1 MAERSMPERS
11 SAVVVGVGPPRGLG
25 AAIARRFAREGFRVT
40 IMGRSADKLAASVE
54 ELRGSGADVE
64 SVVGDVTDEPT
75 VRRVVTQADRPDAPL
90 EAAIFNAGGNW
101 PRGFREMDGEFLEGM
116 WRVNALAGFFFAKA
130 ALDVMLPR
138 QRGTLLF
145 TGASGSL
152 RGKAMFG
159 GFAQAK
165 AALRALAQ
173 SAAREF
179 GPQGIHVAQ
188 VIVDGAIDGDR
199 INTFLPDLKAA
210 KGPDGLL
217 DPDAIAANYWWLH
230 QQPRS
235 AWTHELDARP
245 WVENW

>member
-1 MAERSMPERS
+1 MADR

-25 AAIARRFAREGFRVT
+25 AAIARRFAKEGFRVT
-40 IMGRSADKLAASVE
+40 IMGRSAEKVAASLA
-54 ELRGSGADVE
+54 ELRAAGADAE
-64 SVVGDVTDEPT
+64 SVVGDVTDEAL
-75 VRRVVTQADRPDAPL
+75 VRRVVAEADRPEAPL
-90 EAAIFNAGGNW
+90 DAAIFNAGGNW
-101 PRGFREMDGEFLEGM
+101 PRGFREMDAEFLEGM

-138 QRGTLLF
+138 QRGVLLF

-199 INTFLPDLKAA
+199 INTFLPGLKAERP
-210 KGPDGLL
+210 PDGLL
-217 DPDAIAANYWWLH
+217 DPDAIAANYWWLY

>member
-1 MAERSMPERS
+1 MAKR
-11 SAVVVGVGPPRGLG
+11 SAVVLGVGPTRGLG

-40 IMGRSADKLAASVE
+40 VMGRSAEKIEAALAD
-54 ELRGSGADVE
+54 LRASGAEAEAVI
-64 SVVGDVTDEPT
+64 GDVTDET
-75 VRRVVTQADRPDAPL
+75 LVRKVVSEADRPDAPL

-101 PRGFREMDGEFLEGM
+101 PRPFLDMDGEFLESM
-116 WRVNALAGFFFAKA
+116 WRVNALAGFYFAKA
-130 ALDVMLPR
+130 ALGVMLPR
-138 QRGTLLF
+138 QRGVILF

-179 GPQGIHVAQ
+179 GPQGIHVAHV
-188 VIVDGAIDGDR
+188 VIDGGIDGDR
-199 INTFLPDLKAA
+199 LNSFLPGMKEE
-210 KGPDGLL
+210 KGPDGML
-217 DPDAIAANYWWLH
+217 DPDGIAENYWTLF

-235 AWTHELDARP
+235 AWTHELDVRP
-245 WVENW
+245 WVETW